1 MEAGQAETV
10 DVHYRTTESMHGE
23 QTCIEETALEQER
36 DKNPV
41 KEGVNVE
48 GTVSRE
54 SSTV

>member
-1 MEAGQAETV
+1 MEAGQAETI
-10 DVHYRTTESMHGE
+10 DVHYRTTKSMHGE
-23 QTCIEETALEQER
+23 QTCIEETALEQES

-48 GTVSRE
+48 DTVSRE